1 MSLRR
6 LSETLF
12 INEITWV
19 PKWTISVRPVYTG
32 PDKSWTEDFLPAQ
45 PVYAEPVQI
54 LWKMAVLFTVQKLAR
69 FHGSRV
75 LQNADLCK
83 FFLLKNLFGPQ

>member
-1 MSLRR
+1 MNTRVL
-6 LSETLF
+6 TNF
-12 INEITWV
+12 
-19 PKWTISVRPVYTG
+19 
-32 PDKSWTEDFLPAQ
+32 WTEDFLPAQ

-69 FHGSRV
+69 FHRSRV

-83 FFLLKNLFGPQ
+83 FFCLKIYPHPNKRGLKVLISL